1 MDCRR
6 LVAVLSLAGVA
17 ALPGVARAERTIF
30 VNLGAQAIN
39 DAGGNDPAMN
49 SFSTGN
55 FNGGT
60 TDGWGALTEAQ
71 RAELLFWLK
80 EGTVPF
86 DIHFTFERP
95 AAGTYDMIAFGSA
108 ADAAELFADIG
119 CPPAVGLSD
128 CEDADAEDISFMFWG
143 CMPAAQQDDMQRIA
157 FNALTG
163 AGFGWG
169 LENLT
174 SSGQIMGSYTL
185 GGVEFG
191 EECTPIDGT
200 PACMHGGCTAGLQS
214 SATDVEAR
222 FGARVD
228 DGPPVVT
235 ITAPADLSV
244 TGTDVSVTADV
255 TDEFGGLA
263 VELEVVEAMGQSLAD
278 DLPPYE
284 WNLQNV
290 PEGMWTLRLTATDA
304 DLNVVTQEIVVCVG
318 GEDCPLAG
326 TGSSS
331 GGASSSDGG
340 EQTSSTGGD
349 SSSDDAGTTTG
360 TEGGGSIPPP
370 MTTTALTGGF
380 GDDGAATGC
389 GCTSDRPH
397 RSGWALLGLGLLALR
412 RRRG

>member
-1 MDCRR
+1 MDYRR
-6 LVAVLSLAGVA
+6 LAAVVTTMLAGMAVL
-17 ALPGVARAERTIF
+17 PGDARAERTIF
-30 VNLGAQAIN
+30 VNLNPQAIN

-60 TDGWGALTEAQ
+60 IDGWVALTEPQ

-86 DIHFTFERP
+86 DIHFTFDRP
-95 AAGTYDMIAFGSA
+95 AAGTYDMIAFGSE
-108 ADAAELFADIG
+108 ADAAELFTDID

-169 LENLT
+169 LENVS

-185 GGVEFG
+185 GGVEFA
-191 EECTPIDGT
+191 EECSPINGT
-200 PACMHGGCTAGLQS
+200 PACMHGACLEGLQS

-228 DGPPVVT
+228 DGPPVVV
-235 ITAPADLSV
+235 ITSPADLSV
-244 TGTDVSVTADV
+244 TGSDISVTADV
-255 TDEFGGLA
+255 TDEYGGLA
-263 VELEVVEAMGQSLAD
+263 VELEVVEAMGESLAD
-278 DLPPYE
+278 DLPPYG

-290 PEGMWTLRLTATDA
+290 PDGMWTLRLTATDA
-304 DLNVVTQEIVVCVG
+304 DLNVVVQEVVVCVG
-318 GEDCPLAG
+318 GDDCPIAG
-326 TGSSS
+326 TGTTSESSS
-331 GGASSSDGG
+331 GGGD
-340 EQTSSTGGD
+340 QTSSTGGGG
-349 SSSDDAGTTTG
+349 SSSDDAGSSTSTG
-360 TEGGGSIPPP
+360 GGGGSIPPP
-370 MTTTALTGGF
+370 PTTTALTGGF
-380 GDDGAATGC
+380 GDDAAAAGC
-389 GCTSDRPH
+389 GCASDRG
-397 RSGWALLGLGLLALR
+397 SAWSLLGLGLLALR
-412 RRRG
+412 RRRD